1 MVISVS
7 DISVGDI
14 NLDGQVVLAPMSGV
28 TDLAFRRSVAACGAA
43 MVVSEMVASEELVRG
58 RRDVL
63 LRAEGRG
70 LSPFTLQ
77 LAGRETQW
85 MAQGAR
91 LATETG
97 ADIIDINM
105 GCPSRQVTGGLSGSA
120 LMRDEAHAAALI
132 GATVAATPL
141 PVTLKMRLG
150 WDHNSLNAPSL
161 ARIAEDLGVAMITVH
176 GRTRCQFYKGSA
188 DWRAIRAVVDAV
200 GVPVIANGDIVD
212 GASASLAL
220 AQSGAAGIMVGRAA
234 IGRPWL
240 LAQIQSYLAREIWP
254 APPTAA
260 ARFDIFREWYLDTLA
275 LYDEGHGV
283 RVARKH
289 LAGFIDDFCNA
300 TPAAHWRGHICRL
313 QEPHA
318 VIDAMQEMF
327 LRGHETGIAA

>member
-1 MVISVS
+1 MI
-7 DISVGDI
+7 ISVGDI
-14 NLDGQVVLAPMSGV
+14 DLGGQVVLAPMSGV

-70 LSPFTLQ
+70 LSPFALQ
-77 LAGRETQW
+77 LAGREAQW
-85 MAQGAR
+85 MARGAE
-91 LATETG
+91 LATEAG

-132 GATVAATPL
+132 AATVAATPR

-188 DWRAIRAVVDAV
+188 DWRAIRAVVEAV
-200 GVPVIANGDIVD
+200 RVPVIANGDIVD
-212 GASASLAL
+212 GTSARMAL
-220 AQSGAAGIMVGRAA
+220 EHSGAAGIMVGRAA
-234 IGRPWL
+234 VGRPWL
-240 LAQIQSYLAREIWP
+240 PAQIQSYLERKIWP

-260 ARFDIFREWYLDTLA
+260 ARFDIFRAWYEDTLA

-289 LAGFIDDFCNA
+289 LAGFIEDFCKPH
-300 TPAAHWRGHICRL
+300 TAARWRGHICRL
-313 QEPHA
+313 QDPQA
-318 VIDAMQEMF
+318 VIDAMQDMF

>member
-1 MVISVS
+1 MV
-7 DISVGDI
+7 ISVGDI
-14 NLDGQVVLAPMSGV
+14 DLGGQVVLAPMSGV

-70 LSPFTLQ
+70 LSPYTLQ
-77 LAGRETQW
+77 LAGREAQW
-85 MAQGAR
+85 MARGAE
-91 LATETG
+91 LATEVG

-120 LMRDEAHAAALI
+120 LMRDETHAAALI
-132 GATVAATPL
+132 AATVAATPR

-150 WDHNSLNAPSL
+150 WDHDSLNAPSL

-188 DWRAIRAVVDAV
+188 DWCAIRSVVEAVRI
-200 GVPVIANGDIVD
+200 PVIANGDIVD
-212 GASASLAL
+212 GSSARMAL
-220 AQSGAAGIMVGRAA
+220 KQSDAAGIMVGRAA
-234 IGRPWL
+234 VGRPWL
-240 LAQIQSYLAREIWP
+240 LAQIQSYLERNIWP

-260 ARFDIFREWYLDTLA
+260 TRFDIFRAWYEDTLA
-275 LYDEGHGV
+275 LYDAGHGV

-289 LAGFIDDFCNA
+289 LAGFIDDFCKPH
-300 TPAAHWRGHICRL
+300 TAAKWRGHICRL
-313 QEPHA
+313 QEPQA
-318 VIDAMQEMF
+318 VIDAMHEMF
-327 LRGHETGIAA
+327 LCSHETGIAA

>member
-1 MVISVS
+1 MV
-7 DISVGDI
+7 ISVGDI
-14 NLDGQVVLAPMSGV
+14 DLGGQVVLAPMSGV

-70 LSPFTLQ
+70 LSHFTLQ
-77 LAGRETQW
+77 LAGREAQW
-85 MAQGAR
+85 MARGAE
-91 LATETG
+91 LATEAG

-120 LMRDEAHAAALI
+120 LMRDETHAAALI
-132 GATVAATPL
+132 AATVAATPR

-150 WDHNSLNAPSL
+150 WDHDSLNAPSL

-188 DWRAIRAVVDAV
+188 DWCAIRSVVEAVRI
-200 GVPVIANGDIVD
+200 PVIANGDIVD
-212 GASASLAL
+212 GSSARMAL
-220 AQSGAAGIMVGRAA
+220 KQSDAAGIMVGRAA
-234 IGRPWL
+234 VGRPWL
-240 LAQIQSYLAREIWP
+240 LAQIQSYLERNIWP

-260 ARFDIFREWYLDTLA
+260 TRFDIFRAWYEDTLA
-275 LYDEGHGV
+275 FYDAGHGV

-289 LAGFIDDFCNA
+289 LAGFIDDFCKPH
-300 TPAAHWRGHICRL
+300 TAAKWRGHICRL
-313 QEPHA
+313 QEPQA
-318 VIDAMQEMF
+318 VIDAMHEMF
-327 LRGHETGIAA
+327 LCSHETGIAA

>member
-1 MVISVS
+1 MV
-7 DISVGDI
+7 ISVGDI
-14 NLDGQVVLAPMSGV
+14 DLGGQVVLAPMSGV

-77 LAGRETQW
+77 LAGREAQW
-85 MAQGAR
+85 MARGAE
-91 LATETG
+91 LATEAG

-120 LMRDEAHAAALI
+120 LMRDETHAAALI
-132 GATVAATPL
+132 AATVAATPR

-150 WDHNSLNAPSL
+150 WDHDSLNAPSL
-161 ARIAEDLGVAMITVH
+161 ACIAEDLGVAMITVH

-188 DWRAIRAVVDAV
+188 DWCAIRSVVEAVRI
-200 GVPVIANGDIVD
+200 PVIANGDIVD
-212 GASASLAL
+212 GSSARMAL
-220 AQSGAAGIMVGRAA
+220 KQSDAAGIMVGRAA
-234 IGRPWL
+234 VGRPWL
-240 LAQIQSYLAREIWP
+240 LAQIQSYLERNIWP

-260 ARFDIFREWYLDTLA
+260 TRFDIFRAWYEDTLA
-275 LYDEGHGV
+275 LYDAGHGV

-289 LAGFIDDFCNA
+289 LAGFIDDFCKPH
-300 TPAAHWRGHICRL
+300 TAAKWRGHICRL
-313 QEPHA
+313 QEPQA
-318 VIDAMQEMF
+318 VIDAMHEMF
-327 LRGHETGIAA
+327 LCSHETGIAA

>member
-1 MVISVS
+1 MV
-7 DISVGDI
+7 ISVGDI
-14 NLDGQVVLAPMSGV
+14 DLGGQVVLAPMSGV

-58 RRDVL
+58 RRDVVV
-63 LRAEGRG
+63 RAEGRG
-70 LSPFTLQ
+70 LSPFALQ
-77 LAGRETQW
+77 LAGREAQW
-85 MAQGAR
+85 MARGAE
-91 LATETG
+91 LATEAG

-120 LMRDEAHAAALI
+120 LMRDEVHAAALI
-132 GATVAATPL
+132 AATVAATPR

-188 DWRAIRAVVDAV
+188 DWRAIRAVVEAV

-212 GASASLAL
+212 GSSARMAL
-220 AQSGAAGIMVGRAA
+220 EHSGAAGVMVGRAA
-234 IGRPWL
+234 VGRPWL
-240 LAQIQSYLAREIWP
+240 PPQIQSYLECKIWP

-260 ARFDIFREWYLDTLA
+260 ARFDIFRALYEDMLV

-283 RVARKH
+283 RMARKH
-289 LAGFIDDFCNA
+289 LAGFIDDFCKPY
-300 TPAAHWRGHICRL
+300 TAALWRGHICRL
-313 QEPHA
+313 QDPQA
-318 VIDAMQEMF
+318 VIDAMQDMF

>member
-1 MVISVS
+1 MV
-7 DISVGDI
+7 ISVGDI

-28 TDLAFRRSVAACGAA
+28 TDLAFRRSVEACGAA

-91 LATETG
+91 LATEAG

-120 LMRDEAHAAALI
+120 LMRDEAQAAALI
-132 GATVAATPL
+132 GATLAATPR

-150 WDHNSLNAPSL
+150 WDHNSLNAPNL

-200 GVPVIANGDIVD
+200 RVPVIANGDIVD

-254 APPTAA
+254 APPTAV

-289 LAGFIDDFCNA
+289 LAGFIDDFGNA
-300 TPAAHWRGHICRL
+300 TAAAHWRRHICRL

-327 LRGHETGIAA
+327 LRGNETGIAA

>member
-1 MVISVS
+1 
-7 DISVGDI
+7 
-14 NLDGQVVLAPMSGV
+14 
-28 TDLAFRRSVAACGAA
+28 
-43 MVVSEMVASEELVRG
+43 
-58 RRDVL
+58 
-63 LRAEGRG
+63 
-70 LSPFTLQ
+70 
-77 LAGRETQW
+77 

-91 LATETG
+91 LATEAG

-132 GATVAATPL
+132 GATVAATPR

-200 GVPVIANGDIVD
+200 RVPVIANGDIVD

-220 AQSGAAGIMVGRAA
+220 AQSGTAGIMVGRAA

-327 LRGHETGIAA
+327 LRGHKTGIAA

>member
-1 MVISVS
+1 MV
-7 DISVGDI
+7 ISVGDI
-14 NLDGQVVLAPMSGV
+14 DLGGRVVLAPMSGI

-77 LAGRETQW
+77 LAGREAQW
-85 MAQGAR
+85 MARGAE
-91 LATETG
+91 LATEAG

-105 GCPSRQVTGGLSGSA
+105 GCPSRQVTGGLSGAA
-120 LMRDEAHAAALI
+120 LMRNEDHAAALI
-132 GATVAATPL
+132 AATVAATPR

-150 WDHNSLNAPSL
+150 WDRNSLNAPRL

-188 DWRAIRAVVDAV
+188 DWRAIRAVVEAV
-200 GVPVIANGDIVD
+200 RVPVIANGDIVD
-212 GASASLAL
+212 GSSARMAL
-220 AQSGAAGIMVGRAA
+220 KHSGAAGIMVGRAA
-234 IGRPWL
+234 VGRPWL
-240 LAQIQSYLAREIWP
+240 LAQIQSYLESKIWP
-254 APPTAA
+254 TPPNAA
-260 ARFDIFREWYLDTLA
+260 ARFDIFRAWYEDTLA
-275 LYDEGHGV
+275 LYDAGHGE

-289 LAGFIDDFCNA
+289 LAGFIDDYCD
-300 TPAAHWRGHICRL
+300 PEAAAQWRGHICRL
-313 QEPHA
+313 QEPQA